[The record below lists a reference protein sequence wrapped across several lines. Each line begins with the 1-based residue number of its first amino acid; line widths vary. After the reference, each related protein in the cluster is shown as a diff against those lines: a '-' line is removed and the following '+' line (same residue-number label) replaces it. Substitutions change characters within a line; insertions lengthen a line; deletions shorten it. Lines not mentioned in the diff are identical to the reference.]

1 MVVPDSRRNMVQA
14 SIPAIAADRQ
24 LCLSLTVIFTA
35 TLISP
40 LALAVEPGSID
51 LQAEA
56 TPLMTVIVTGTRP
69 DDTPLGGLELGSKDL
84 APLRARSNDS
94 TRLLENVPGVSVYSA
109 GGISSLPVIHGLADD
124 RLRVQVDGMDLMA
137 ACPNHMNSVLS
148 YIDPTRVASV
158 EVFAG
163 ITPVSVGGDSI
174 GGAIQMKSAPP
185 KFAKADEGLHVE
197 GQAGVFYRS
206 NGNARGNN
214 FGFTLAG
221 EQVNLS
227 YTESNSQ
234 SDNYK
239 AAGNFKKP
247 GLWQSLGERSLS
259 QQEVGSSEY
268 KGAQNRA
275 LDLAFRQ
282 ADHLLEIGLSE
293 QKLDYE
299 GFPNQRMDMIS
310 SVPDPNDPTVPG
322 NYLIDKNKPAN
333 VNRLVNVRYT
343 SQYDWGLLEARIF
356 RQKLQHRMDMIQD
369 RFFGMLMP
377 MDTLSTTVGGLLK
390 ASIEL
395 SETETLRI
403 GSDFQ
408 KYRLDDW
415 WPPIG
420 GPFPG
425 SMCCDDFWN
434 IRDGERDRI
443 GLFAEW
449 ETHWSPQWLTL
460 AGIRSDTVKADAG
473 SAQGYSNAGYT
484 SDADKFNARDHQRV
498 DHNWDWT
505 LLTRFMPNP
514 TQTYEV
520 GIARKS
526 RSPNLHERYPW
537 STFAMAAL
545 MNNFVGDGN
554 GYIGNPDLKPEVAHT
569 LSATA
574 DWHDA
579 EEAEWGLKATGY
591 ATWVENFI
599 DAKRC
604 APPVCNTTTYLT
616 PTNAYVLLQ
625 YVNQSAR
632 LYGIDLSGHF
642 RLGQTESLGRF
653 TATGLLNYVRGENR
667 TTGDNLY
674 HMMPLNTK
682 LALVQRL
689 GGWTNTAEVQMVAAK
704 TRISQVRNEV
714 TTPGYAV
721 FNLRSS
727 YEWKHARLDVDI
739 ENAFDKF
746 YLLPLGGAYLGQ
758 GNSMTTGGVPWGMS
772 LPGRG
777 RSLNVALT
785 VRF

>member
-1 MVVPDSRRNMVQA
+1 
-14 SIPAIAADRQ
+14 
-24 LCLSLTVIFTA
+24 
-35 TLISP
+35 
-40 LALAVEPGSID
+40 
-51 LQAEA
+51 
-56 TPLMTVIVTGTRP
+56 MTVIVTGTQP
-69 DDTPLGGLELGSKDL
+69 DDAPLGGSALGGKDL
-84 APLRARSNDS
+84 APLRARSSDS
-94 TRLLENVPGVSVYSA
+94 TRLLEDVPGVSVYSA
-109 GGISSLPVIHGLADD
+109 GGISGLPVIRGLADD
-124 RLRVQVDGMDLMA
+124 RLRVQVDGMDLMP

-148 YIDPTRVASV
+148 YIDPSRVASIDI
-158 EVFAG
+158 FAG
-163 ITPVSVGGDSI
+163 ITPVSAGGDSI
-174 GGAIQMKSAPP
+174 GGAIQVKSAQP
-185 KFAKADEGLHVE
+185 KFARRDEGLLVE
-197 GQAGVFYRS
+197 GQAGAFYRS
-206 NGNARGNN
+206 NGNARGYN
-214 FGFTLAG
+214 FGATLAG

-227 YTESNSQ
+227 YSESSSQ
-234 SDNYK
+234 SDNYE

-247 GLWQSLGERSLS
+247 GLWQALGERPLS
-259 QQEVGSSEY
+259 QEEVGASEY
-268 KGAQNRA
+268 KGARNRS

-282 ADHLLEIGLSE
+282 TDHLVELGVSE

-299 GFPNQRMDMIS
+299 GFPNQRMDMVS
-310 SVPDPNDPTVPG
+310 SAPDPADPTVPG
-322 NYLIDKNKPAN
+322 NYLIDKDEPAN

-343 SQYDWGLLEARIF
+343 GQYDWGQLEAQVF
-356 RQKLQHRMDMIQD
+356 RQKIRHHMDMLQD
-369 RFFGMLMP
+369 RFRGMLMP
-377 MDTLSTTVGGLLK
+377 MDTRSTTLGGQLK
-390 ASIEL
+390 GSIEL
-395 SETETLRI
+395 TEADTLRI

-420 GPFPG
+420 GPLPG
-425 SMCCDDFWN
+425 AMCCDDFWN
-434 IRDGERDRI
+434 IRDGERDRL

-449 ETHWSPQWLTL
+449 ETRWNPDWLTL
-460 AGIRSDTVKADAG
+460 AGIRSDTVVADAG
-473 SAQGYSNAGYT
+473 PVQGYSSGSYL
-484 SDADKFNARDHQRV
+484 SDAARFNASDRKHV

-505 LLTRFMPNP
+505 LLSRYTPNAM
-514 TQTYEV
+514 QTYEA
-520 GIARKS
+520 GIARKT

-579 EEAEWGLKATGY
+579 EETGWGIKATAY
-591 ATWVENFI
+591 ATWIEDFI

-604 APPVCNTTTYLT
+604 GPPVCSTTAYLT

-625 YVNQSAR
+625 YANQSAR
-632 LYGIDLSGHF
+632 LYGIDLSGHL
-642 RLGQTESLGRF
+642 RLGQTENLGSL

-674 HMMPLNTK
+674 HMMPLNAK
-682 LALVQRL
+682 LALVQNL
-689 GGWTNTAEVQMVAAK
+689 GRWTNTAEVQGVAAK

-714 TTPGYAV
+714 TTPGYAL

-727 YEWKHARLDVDI
+727 YEWKQVRLDVDI

-777 RSLNVALT
+777 RSLNVALN